1 MASNRSNDANII
13 YDPSVLGLHLPSFF
27 QLEMENT
34 TSVDMKE
41 EVVSWES
48 SGRPVRGDGG
58 SDGNFEIQ

>member
-13 YDPSVLGLHLPSFF
+13 YHPSILTVF
-27 QLEMENT
+27 QLEIENT

-41 EVVSWES
+41 EVVSCES